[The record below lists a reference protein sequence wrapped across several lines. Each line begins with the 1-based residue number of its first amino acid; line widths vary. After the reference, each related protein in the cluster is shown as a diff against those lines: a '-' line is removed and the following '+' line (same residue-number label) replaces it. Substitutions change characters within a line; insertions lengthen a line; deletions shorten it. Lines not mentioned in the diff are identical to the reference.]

1 MSVRASR
8 VGTVMGSACL
18 HVAET
23 EKSGGNSWCKV
34 GEVHVIVGR
43 QIGKITRMCDW
54 TGAAY
59 SA

>member
-8 VGTVMGSACL
+8 IGTVMSSACL
-18 HVAET
+18 HVAEA
-23 EKSGGNSWCKV
+23 EKSGGDSWCKV
-34 GEVHVIVGR
+34 GEIHVIVGW
-43 QIGKITRMCDW
+43 QIGKVTRMCDR